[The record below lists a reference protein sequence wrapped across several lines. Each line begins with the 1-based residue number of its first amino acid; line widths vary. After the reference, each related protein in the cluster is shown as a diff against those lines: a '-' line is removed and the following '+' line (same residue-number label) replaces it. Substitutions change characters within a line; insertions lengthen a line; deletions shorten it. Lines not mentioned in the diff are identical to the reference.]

1 MRSLSLLLVIS
12 ALIATIPILTAPTL
26 AQGTQQNAYGGQRQG
41 PSPQGSFRAPG
52 APVATRPSDNP
63 FQNPIGQG
71 VPPAVSANP
80 ARNSN
85 LTSAP
90 R

>member
-1 MRSLSLLLVIS
+1 MKRFTVAAIVLASSIIS
-12 ALIATIPILTAPTL
+12 AAAQISPNGSQGSVNPGARARP
-26 AQGTQQNAYGGQRQG
+26 AQGHQARN
-41 PSPQGSFRAPG
+41 
-52 APVATRPSDNP
+52 PVATQPSNNP

-80 ARNSN
+80 NNNSN
-85 LTSAP
+85 RTL

>member
-1 MRSLSLLLVIS
+1 MLSLRLL
-12 ALIATIPILTAPTL
+12 LIAPLVFATPAL
-26 AQGTQQNAYGGQRQG
+26 AQGTQQKQYQGAQQHRSQQHRSPNATTDQR
-41 PSPQGSFRAPG
+41 R
-52 APVATRPSDNP
+52 PVATRPSNNP

-80 ARNSN
+80 NLNSSQTN
-85 LTSAP
+85 T

>member
-1 MRSLSLLLVIS
+1 MLSLRLL
-12 ALIATIPILTAPTL
+12 LIAPLALAAPVF
-26 AQGTQQNAYGGQRQG
+26 AQGTQQNQYRDPQPHRSPNAATG
-41 PSPQGSFRAPG
+41 PRY
-52 APVATRPSDNP
+52 PVATRPSNNP

-80 ARNSN
+80 HLNSN
-85 LTSAP
+85 RTNT

>member
-1 MRSLSLLLVIS
+1 MLSLRLF
-12 ALIATIPILTAPTL
+12 LIAPLVFATPAL
-26 AQGTQQNAYGGQRQG
+26 AQGTQQQQYQGAQQHRSPNATT
-41 PSPQGSFRAPG
+41 G
-52 APVATRPSDNP
+52 AHRPVATRPSNNP

-80 ARNSN
+80 NLNSN
-85 LTSAP
+85 RTNVP

>member
-1 MRSLSLLLVIS
+1 MLSLRLLIVAMVTS
-12 ALIATIPILTAPTL
+12 LAVVTPTL
-26 AQGTQQNAYGGQRQG
+26 AQGTQQNTKNR
-41 PSPQGSFRAPG
+41 PQHTRT
-52 APVATRPSDNP
+52 PVATQPSNSP

-80 ARNSN
+80 NLNSTRTN
-85 LTSAP
+85 PP